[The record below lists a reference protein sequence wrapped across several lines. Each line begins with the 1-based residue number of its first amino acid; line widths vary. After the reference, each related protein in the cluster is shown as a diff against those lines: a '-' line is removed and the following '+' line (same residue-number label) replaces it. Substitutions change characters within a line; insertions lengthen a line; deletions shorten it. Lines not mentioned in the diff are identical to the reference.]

1 MNIDIFC
8 RVIDNYGDIGVCWRL
23 AKELMLSDHSVTII
37 SDHLEVFTK
46 IFHEV
51 NPSKNFQICCF
62 NGKNLK
68 LYRWQDQIENY
79 MPGDMV
85 IEAFACNI
93 PESFIEKFTDK
104 TIWINLEYLSAED
117 WIEGCHKL
125 PSLQNRGL
133 KKFFF
138 FPGFTSGTGGIN
150 FNSNTLKL
158 DKKELRHHVCGQ
170 LGLNQDLSDRFWFF
184 IFCYETPNIKTVIE
198 CVLKHHPETLLLLP
212 ESRSTDYLKNTG
224 FFEELKNEFPHAV
237 CHEYPMVE
245 QSEFDK
251 ILGSTDLNL
260 VRGEDSICQAM
271 LYGTPF
277 IWHIYEQDNNAHLE
291 KLEAML
297 DRFCK
302 FATDETASVIRKAMV
317 KFNEKITSQDILCA
331 NFNEFML
338 EYDKICEA
346 AEKWSDYLYANN
358 NLSTN
363 LLKFYYDLTERKF

>member
-1 MNIDIFC
+1 
-8 RVIDNYGDIGVCWRL
+8 
-23 AKELMLSDHSVTII
+23 
-37 SDHLEVFTK
+37 
-46 IFHEV
+46 
-51 NPSKNFQICCF
+51 
-62 NGKNLK
+62 
-68 LYRWQDQIENY
+68 
-79 MPGDMV
+79 
-85 IEAFACNI
+85 
-93 PESFIEKFTDK
+93 
-104 TIWINLEYLSAED
+104 
-117 WIEGCHKL
+117 
-125 PSLQNRGL
+125 
-133 KKFFF
+133 
-138 FPGFTSGTGGIN
+138 
-150 FNSNTLKL
+150 
-158 DKKELRHHVCGQ
+158 
-170 LGLNQDLSDRFWFF
+170 
-184 IFCYETPNIKTVIE
+184 
-198 CVLKHHPETLLLLP
+198 
-212 ESRSTDYLKNTG
+212 
-224 FFEELKNEFPHAV
+224 
-237 CHEYPMVE
+237 MVE

-277 IWHIYEQDNNAHLE
+277 IWHIYEQNNNAHLE